1 MRISD
6 WSSDVCS
13 SDLTPAGIA
22 EARAYVARRFPGLA
36 NAPLLG
42 GRVCQYENRSNGDYL
57 SDRFP
62 GQEGVWIIGGGS
74 GQEADGRSVGKE
86 CVRKGRTRVSR
97 VE

>member
-42 GRVCQYENRSNGDYL
+42 GRVCQYENSSNGDYL
-57 SDRFP
+57 LDRFP
-62 GQEGVWIIGGGS
+62 GQERVWLVGGGS
-74 GQEADGRSVGKE
+74 GHGFKNGPAVGQSVRTDGRRG
-86 CVRKGRTRVSR
+86 GYA
-97 VE
+97 